1 VSRVGPELPLI
12 ESTMPN
18 RLVVPAI
25 VLLGLPLALASCS
38 ADSGTAGA
46 ADDAAVAIAVAQDYV
61 DGYYHQFP
69 GEAYEIGYPD
79 TPLDRFGD
87 RGVEAIAAWQD
98 REDAW
103 LESLRA
109 LDATSLEGT
118 DAAIPYAF
126 ALDRL
131 EAAVARRVC
140 RTELWNVSPTW
151 TGWQSMT
158 ASTLAVQP
166 VDTDAERADA
176 LARVADIVRVLDT
189 EVANLREGMSL
200 GYLAAQSNVE
210 AVVRQVD
217 ALLGAPPEASPFY
230 SPAGRAGDH
239 PEFSRALR
247 SLIVDEVRPAIA
259 RYRAF
264 LTEEYEGRDEVGVAA
279 NPRGDVCYRASVRFH
294 TSLPLEAE
302 EIHQNGLREMERIQ
316 STMLEIAQRSFGTT
330 DVKALLQRLRTDP
343 QYTFSSE
350 EEVLAYAR
358 AAVERAE
365 AAVGDWF
372 GFVPDAEVIVKP
384 FPAYQQASGG
394 GFYSSGSVDG
404 SRPGTYELGTYR
416 PETISRAGMEAT
428 AFHESYPGHHLQM
441 SVAIFG
447 GGVHPILRYMYVA
460 GMAEGWGLYTERLA
474 DEMGLYSSDLDRL
487 GMLSN
492 EALRAARLVVDPGMH
507 ALGWSR
513 EQAIRYMLDH
523 TAEGR
528 GSVESEVDRYIAV
541 PGQATAYMTG
551 SLEIQRLRRMA
562 REEMGDAFDI
572 KEFHDRVLGDGAV
585 SLPMLQAAI
594 RTWIE
599 SAGG

>member
-1 VSRVGPELPLI
+1 
-12 ESTMPN
+12 MPN
-18 RLVVPAI
+18 R
-25 VLLGLPLALASCS
+25 VLLSRLLVLGALPALTFC
-38 ADSGTAGA
+38 AGEPETDRG
-46 ADDAAVAIAVAQDYV
+46 DDAAVAIAVAQHYV
-61 DGYYHQFP
+61 DAYYHQFP

-87 RGVEAIAAWQD
+87 RSVEATAAWQS

-103 LESLRA
+103 LDTLRA
-109 LDATSLEGT
+109 LDPAALEGT

-131 EAAVARRVC
+131 EAGVARRVC
-140 RTELWNVSPTW
+140 RMELWNVSPTW
-151 TGWQSMT
+151 TGWQSMM

-166 VDTDAERADA
+166 VDTEAERAA
-176 LARVADIVRVLDT
+176 AMGRVADMARFLDT
-189 EVANLREGMSL
+189 EIANLREGMTL
-200 GYLAAQSNVE
+200 GYVAARSNVV
-210 AVVRQVD
+210 AVVRQAD

-230 SPAGRAGDH
+230 DPAGRAGDE
-239 PEFSRALR
+239 PEFADALR
-247 SLIVDEVRPAIA
+247 TLIVDEVRPAIA
-259 RYRAF
+259 RYRTF
-264 LTEEYEGRDEVGVAA
+264 LADEYQGREPVGVSA
-279 NPRGDVCYRASVRFH
+279 NPQGNACYRASVRFH
-294 TSLPLEAE
+294 TSLPLEAR
-302 EIHQNGLREMERIQ
+302 EIHENGLREMERIQ
-316 STMLEIAQRSFGTT
+316 STMLEIARRGFGTD
-330 DVKALLQRLRTDP
+330 DVKGLLQRLRTDP

-358 AAVERAE
+358 AAVERAG

-372 GFVPDAEVIVKP
+372 GFVPDAEMIVKP

-394 GFYSSGSVDG
+394 GFYSSGSADG

-428 AFHESYPGHHLQM
+428 AFHEAYPGHHLQM

-447 GGVHPILRYMYVA
+447 GDVHPILRYMYVA
-460 GMAEGWGLYTERLA
+460 GMAEGWGLYSERLA

-513 EQAIRYMLDH
+513 DQAIEYMLDH
-523 TAEGR
+523 TAESR
-528 GSVESEVDRYIAV
+528 GSVTSEVDRYIAV

-585 SLPMLQAAI
+585 SLPMLQTAI
-594 RTWIE
+594 RRWIG
-599 SAGG
+599 SVGG